1 MRPQDAH
8 DMSAQDA
15 QRLGARLARA
25 RVERKRREVADEA
38 DALPGVSAHVEG
50 DAVVLEGRG
59 LLDRWLRDAS
69 LRNIGRV

>member
-1 MRPQDAH
+1 
-8 DMSAQDA
+8 MSALDA
-15 QRLGARLARA
+15 QRVGARLARA
-25 RVERKRREVADEA
+25 RVESKRQAIAGEA
-38 DALPGVSAHVEG
+38 DALPGVSAQVEG